1 MKGKRGSQALGW
13 MSGTGGSQAL
23 GWMSGVAG
31 RAKGYI
37 CVLLFLQALLGISS
51 VGYAML
57 LREIVDAAVAGERE
71 AFFGASAL
79 FAGLVALQIALR
91 AVSRFFE
98 EYARSTMENKFK
110 GRLFEALLTREYGA
124 VTQVNSGE
132 WMNRLTS
139 DTVVVADGLTQ
150 ILPGVAGMAV
160 KLAGALAAILFLKPE
175 FIYILLP
182 GGLILIFFT
191 YGFRK
196 VLKKLHK
203 AIQEA
208 DGRLRVFLQERL
220 GSLMVVRAFAQEEA
234 SARQAAGLMGSHRAA
249 RMRRNHFSNLCNIG
263 FGAAMHGAYV
273 LGAVF
278 CGYGILTGTM
288 SYGSL
293 MAILQLISQIQN
305 PFANITGY
313 LPKYYAMLASAERLM
328 EAEHFARDLGSQTVP
343 EDERQ
348 AFYQQEFLG
357 LGMRGVS
364 YTYLP
369 PVSIE
374 GEAPA
379 MPVVLEDFCLEIRKG
394 EYVAFTGPSGC
405 GKSTV
410 LKLLMCLYP
419 LDGGEYY
426 ALTRHGEHA
435 FASKWRSLFA
445 YVPQG
450 NQLMSGTIREIIAF
464 GEPQKMR
471 QEEAM
476 RRALQIA
483 CADSFVEEL
492 EQGLDTLL
500 GERGTG
506 ISEGQMQRIAIA
518 RAIFSGRP
526 ILLLD
531 EATSSLDEE
540 TEARLLQN
548 LRAMTDQTVVI
559 VTHRPA
565 VLSICDKNIVFT

>member
-1 MKGKRGSQALGW
+1 MKGKG
-13 MSGTGGSQAL
+13 GGSQAL
-23 GWMSGVAG
+23 GWMSGVSG

-37 CVLLFLQALLGISS
+37 CVLLLIQALLGVSS

-57 LREIVDAAVAGERE
+57 LREIVDAAVDGERE
-71 AFFGASAL
+71 AFFAASAL

-110 GRLFEALLTREYGA
+110 GRLFEALLKREYGA

-160 KLAGALAAILFLKPE
+160 KLAGALAAILFLQPE

-234 SARQAAGLMGSHRAA
+234 SAKQAAGLMDGHRAA

-263 FGAAMHGAYV
+263 FGTAMHGAYV

-328 EAEHFARDLGSQTVP
+328 EAERFARDLGGQTVP
-343 EDERQ
+343 EEERQ
-348 AFYQQEFLG
+348 AFYQGEFLG

-364 YTYLP
+364 YAYLP
-369 PVSIE
+369 PVSVK

-379 MPVVLEDFCLEIRKG
+379 MPVVLKNFCLEIRLTHQG
-394 EYVAFTGPSGC
+394 EQ
-405 GKSTV
+405 
-410 LKLLMCLYP
+410 
-419 LDGGEYY
+419 
-426 ALTRHGEHA
+426 A
-435 FASKWRSLFA
+435 FAPRWRSLFA

-476 RRALQIA
+476 RRALRIA
-483 CADSFVEEL
+483 CADGFVDGL

-500 GERGTG
+500 GERGMG

-540 TEARLLQN
+540 TEAKLLQN

-565 VLSICDKNIVFT
+565 VLSICDKHIAFT

>member
-1 MKGKRGSQALGW
+1 MKGKG
-13 MSGTGGSQAL
+13 GGSQAL
-23 GWMSGVAG
+23 GWMSGVSG

-37 CVLLFLQALLGISS
+37 CVLLLIQALLGVSS

-57 LREIVDAAVAGERE
+57 LREIVDAAVDGERE
-71 AFFGASAL
+71 AFFAASAL

-110 GRLFEALLTREYGA
+110 GRLFEALLKREYGA

-160 KLAGALAAILFLKPE
+160 KLAGALAAILFLQPE

-234 SARQAAGLMGSHRAA
+234 SAKQAAGLMDGHRAA

-263 FGAAMHGAYV
+263 FGTAMHGAYV

-328 EAEHFARDLGSQTVP
+328 EAERFARDLGGQTVP
-343 EDERQ
+343 EEERQ
-348 AFYQQEFLG
+348 AFYQGEFLG

-364 YTYLP
+364 YAYLP
-369 PVSIE
+369 PVSVK

-379 MPVVLEDFCLEIRKG
+379 MPVVLKNFCLEIRKG
-394 EYVAFTGPSGC
+394 EYVAFTGSSGC

-426 ALTRHGEHA
+426 VLTHQGEQA
-435 FASKWRSLFA
+435 FAPRWRSLFA

-476 RRALQIA
+476 RRALRIA
-483 CADSFVEEL
+483 CADGFVDGL

-500 GERGTG
+500 GERGMG

-540 TEARLLQN
+540 TEAKLLEN
-548 LRAMTDQTVVI
+548 LRAMTDQTAVI

-565 VLSICDKNIVFT
+565 VLSICDKNIAFT